1 MLTELHCHILPG
13 IDDGAE
19 DGAMSRELLAGEYAD
34 GVLQLALTSH
44 FNSERDKID
53 VFLKRRRGAW
63 ERMVA
68 QLKGTPMAM
77 KMQFRLG
84 AEVYFSPQLCEMD
97 ARKLCISGTPFMLLE
112 FSTRNRPYYLKE
124 TLYHLQTLG
133 IVPIIAH
140 VERYP
145 YIMADLTQVYDWVS
159 AGMLIQSNAGSFLK
173 KNKMQKLLL
182 KMIDWDLIQI
192 LSSDAHDPKRRSP
205 NLAAGLEAVAKH
217 LGQEAAHRLVANAQ
231 AVFDGKQPT
240 AAPYPPRKILGSW
253 R

>member
-84 AEVYFSPQLCEMD
+84 AEVYFSPQLCEID
-97 ARKLCISGTPFMLLE
+97 AKKLCISGTPFMLLE
-112 FSTRNRPYYLKE
+112 FSVRRRPYYLKE

-133 IVPIIAH
+133 IVPMIAH

-159 AGMLIQSNAGSFLK
+159 AGMIVQSNAGSFLR
-173 KNKMQKLLL
+173 KNKMQKRLL
-182 KMIDWDLIQI
+182 KMVDWDLIQV
-192 LSSDAHDPKRRSP
+192 LASDAHDPARRKP
-205 NLAAGLEAVAKH
+205 NLAAGMRTVARH
-217 LGQEAAHRLVANAQ
+217 LGQATAGRLAANAQ
-231 AVFDGKQPT
+231 AVFNGKQP
-240 AAPYPPRKILGSW
+240 AVMPHAPQKVLGRW